1 MKALITGV
9 TGLRNRGVEALLT
22 TTVDQLFKRH
32 PNLTIDI
39 LTETPDYD
47 QKRLQQDNVKLL
59 NMATKHKDLMQK
71 LRAKGSKFNKS
82 LAPEYSLFK
91 EASIVIASGG
101 DLFTSDYPG
110 ALGFHLRPLELA
122 LHAEIP
128 VVFLGQSIAFKTNN
142 DAQQWL
148 GVARR
153 SKLITVREEFSYKYL
168 TKDLGLSPNLV
179 KHTADV
185 AFLLEPPPPDQVS
198 NLLKSYG
205 VTPDRPVV
213 AIAPSQ
219 GITRFS
225 KCDEEQHLKSWFQ
238 VINMIL
244 NEFDAQVLLIPHAQS
259 TNLGNDDRFIATNLH
274 KSLDFHPRVHLA
286 GADHSASEFKGLISS
301 CDLLIAERMH
311 AAIAGL
317 SSNICTVVV
326 GYSVKAEGI
335 MTDLLGNESVNNGLL
350 ISIEQFIDSDS
361 ACATIRTAWHRRQEV
376 SEQLKEALPR
386 VRQDA
391 VNNFD
396 MIVEILK

>member
-1 MKALITGV
+1 MKAVITGV

-22 TTVDQLFKRH
+22 TTVDQLFQRH

-47 QKRLQQDNVKLL
+47 QLRLRQDNVKLL
-59 NMATKHKDLMQK
+59 NMTSKNKGLMQK
-71 LRAKGSKFNKS
+71 LRAKSSKLNKS
-82 LAPEYSLFK
+82 LAPQYSLFK

-110 ALGFHLRPLELA
+110 ALGFHLHPLELA
-122 LHAEIP
+122 LHAGVP
-128 VVFLGQSIAFKTNN
+128 VAFLGQSIAFKTND
-142 DAQQWL
+142 DAQEWL
-148 GVARR
+148 RVAHR
-153 SKLITVREEFSYKYL
+153 SKLITVREEVSYKYL

-185 AFLLEPPPPDQVS
+185 AFLLEPPPPDKVS

-205 VTPDRPVV
+205 VTENRPVI

-225 KCDEEQHLKSWFQ
+225 NCDEEQHLKSWLQ

-244 NEFDAQVLLIPHAQS
+244 NEFDAQVLLIPHAQ
-259 TNLGNDDRFIATNLH
+259 NINPGNDDRFIATNLH
-274 KSLDFHPRVHLA
+274 KSLDFHPRVHLV
-286 GADHSASEFKGLISS
+286 GADHSASEFKGLISR

-317 SSNICTVVV
+317 SSSVCTVVV

-335 MTDLLGNESVNNGLL
+335 MTDLLGTESVHDSLL
-350 ISIEQFIDSDS
+350 ISIQQFTDSDS
-361 ACATIRTAWHRRQEV
+361 ACATIRTAWQRRQEV
-376 SEQLKEALPR
+376 AGQLKEVLPR
-386 VRQDA
+386 IKKDA
-391 VNNFD
+391 ESNFD
-396 MIVEILK
+396 MIAEILR